1 MLRIENREALACR
14 DITKDLIGC
23 DEMID
28 GLLPFKPNRNR
39 YLDSIESAK
48 PEIEGILFKQALGQS
63 EFRFTHR
70 KNFELSGDNVFA
82 ELAQEQSGI
91 LASNELSPD
100 LNREHRR

>member
-1 MLRIENREALACR
+1 MACCR
-14 DITKDLIGC
+14 LSPIATAIWIASK
-23 DEMID
+23 
-28 GLLPFKPNRNR
+28 
-39 YLDSIESAK
+39 SAK
-48 PEIEGILFKQALGQS
+48 PEIEGILFQQALGQS